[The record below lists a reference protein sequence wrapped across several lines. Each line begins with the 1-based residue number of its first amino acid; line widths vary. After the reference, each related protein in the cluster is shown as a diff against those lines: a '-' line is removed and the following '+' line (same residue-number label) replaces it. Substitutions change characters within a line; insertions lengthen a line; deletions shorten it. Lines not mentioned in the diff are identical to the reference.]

1 MRSAHRYRGPWDR
14 RTANPVLVIGNTFDP
29 ATPLR
34 GAVAMTQDLGR
45 ARLLTMDGYGHTAL
59 LNTSSCINRYEG
71 RYFVSG
77 VLPPQA
83 TTCAQDEKPFGD

>member
-1 MRSAHRYRGPWDR
+1 M
-14 RTANPVLVIGNTFDP
+14 LVIGNTFDP

-34 GAVAMTQDLGR
+34 GAAAMSQALGR

-59 LNTSSCINRYEG
+59 INPSACVNRYEA

-77 VLPPQA
+77 VLPPKG
-83 TTCAQDEKPFGD
+83 TRCAQDGAPFGE

>member
-1 MRSAHRYRGPWDR
+1 M
-14 RTANPVLVIGNTFDP
+14 IGNTFDP

-34 GAVAMTQDLGR
+34 GAVAMSQKLGR

-59 LNTSSCINRYEG
+59 LNASACVNRYEG

-77 VLPPQA
+77 VLPPKG
-83 TTCAQDEKPFGD
+83 TTCAQDAVPFGD